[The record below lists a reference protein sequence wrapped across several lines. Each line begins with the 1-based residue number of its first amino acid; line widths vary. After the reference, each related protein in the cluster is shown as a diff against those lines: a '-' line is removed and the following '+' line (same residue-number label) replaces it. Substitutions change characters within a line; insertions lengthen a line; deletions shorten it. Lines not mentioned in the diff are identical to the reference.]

1 MSTVETQTEPEVTTT
16 SVAVGFPEHRITTER
31 YLKMV
36 EVGVFGR
43 GDRVF
48 LWHGRLVEKMTK
60 GRPHSFAALKLN
72 GLLAQIIP
80 ANWHVELEQPMD
92 LGDDTMPEPDL
103 MVIRGTLDDY
113 RTRIPTPRDIPLIIE
128 VADSSVAE
136 DRGPV
141 LRDYALAQIP
151 IYWLV
156 NIPKRR
162 VEVYSQPS
170 GPVKVPGYAV
180 RGEYGTETEVPLV
193 LDGREVGRI
202 AVSGFIR

>member
-1 MSTVETQTEPEVTTT
+1 MSTVETQTEPEVTT

-36 EVGVFGR
+36 EAGVFGR
-43 GDRVF
+43 GDHVF

-72 GLLAQIIP
+72 KLLDRIIP
-80 ANWHVELEQPMD
+80 ADWHVELEQPMD
-92 LGDDTMPEPDL
+92 LGDDAMPEPDL

-113 RTRIPTPRDIPLIIE
+113 RTQIPVPRDIPLIIE
-128 VADSSVAE
+128 VADSSVAV
-136 DRGPV
+136 DRGAV

-151 IYWLV
+151 VYWLI
-156 NIPKRR
+156 NLLKRR
-162 VEVYSQPS
+162 VEVYSRPS
-170 GPVKVPGYAV
+170 GPADRPGYADRAEHEV
-180 RGEYGTETEVPLV
+180 GTEVPVV

-202 AVSGFIR
+202 PVGQFIS